1 MSVYDDFD
9 IIWEHSHYWNWGPDW
24 IVVKEVY
31 EKVPTAYSVL
41 MPFAYSYFE
50 EMIRSTTSEYSCPLF
65 DKNGNPVK
73 IKVGMS
79 LIKLAIKENED
90 NPEYVSLLEKAKK
103 HFTYIEIS
111 NDENGRNRVMHG
123 RVHPRFWS
131 QEDFE
136 LLIHDI
142 AEMSP
147 YAQF

>member
-1 MSVYDDFD
+1 MSVFDDLD
-9 IIWEHSHYWNWGPDW
+9 VIWGHSHYWNWSPDW
-24 IVVKEVY
+24 LVVKEVY
-31 EKVPTAYSVL
+31 EKVPAAYSVL

-65 DKNGNPVK
+65 DRNGDPVK
-73 IKVGMS
+73 VKVGMA
-79 LIKLAIKENED
+79 LINMAIEENKENS
-90 NPEYVSLLEKAKK
+90 EYVALLEKAKK
-103 HFTYIEIS
+103 YFKYTENS

-136 LLIHDI
+136 NLIHDI

-147 YAQF
+147 FAQF

>member
-1 MSVYDDFD
+1 MSVFDDLD
-9 IIWEHSHYWNWGPDW
+9 VMWGHSHYWNWSPDW
-24 IVVKEVY
+24 LVVKEVY

-41 MPFAYSYFE
+41 MPFTYSYFE

-65 DKNGNPVK
+65 DRNGDPVK
-73 IKVGMS
+73 VKVGMA
-79 LIKLAIKENED
+79 LINMAIEENKENS
-90 NPEYVSLLEKAKK
+90 EYVALLEKAKK
-103 HFTYIEIS
+103 YFKYTENS

-136 LLIHDI
+136 NLIHDI

-147 YAQF
+147 FAQF